1 MYIVLVVMLVLACAT
16 LFGSGYYL
24 AIIKEKMGR
33 TVLIAIPIAVGVF
46 MFNVI
51 WALVE
56 LGKSPHWQ

>member
-1 MYIVLVVMLVLACAT
+1 MYIVLVVMLVLACLT
-16 LFGSGYYL
+16 LFYCGYYL
-24 AIIKEKMGR
+24 AVIKEKMGR
-33 TVLIAIPIAVGVF
+33 SVLIAIPITIGIF

>member
-1 MYIVLVVMLVLACAT
+1 MYIVLVAMLVLACIT
-16 LFGSGYYL
+16 LFYSGYYL
-24 AIIKEKMGR
+24 AVIKQKIGR
-33 TVLIAIPIAVGVF
+33 TVLIAIPIAIGIF

>member
-1 MYIVLVVMLVLACAT
+1 MYIVLVAMLVLACVT
-16 LFGSGYYL
+16 LFYCGYYL
-24 AIIKEKMGR
+24 SEIKHKIGR
-33 TVLIAIPIAVGVF
+33 TVLIAIPIGVAVF